1 MQNYKS
7 QLTWFVEDGD
17 ADLSVLIDVG
27 VPDVGEDAELWR
39 LQRILFGEEEVTLEK
54 PALVQR
60 VRRADYHYLNMGF
73 V

>member
-1 MQNYKS
+1 M
-7 QLTWFVEDGD
+7 EDGD
-17 ADLSVLIDVG
+17 ADLSVLIDVR

-60 VRRADYHYLNMGF
+60 VRRPDYHYLNMGS